1 MRRGQITA
9 RNLSQEMAE
18 SVITLETI
26 HRTASER
33 MEITLHFT
41 TEHYLLL
48 MLHLLNSKVLN
59 YIHRANLHY
68 LEKKSGKHQVHFK
81 SRLCKNQTSY
91 SLTCVKDPYLA
102 ENRWKNIFMTELPDQ
117 ALDRA
122 PDGDHQVGDG
132 QVHQVVVHCRPV
144 K

>member
-1 MRRGQITA
+1 MTLVRRGQITA

-68 LEKKSGKHQVHFK
+68 LEKKSGKLISNHV
-81 SRLCKNQTSY
+81 Y
-91 SLTCVKDPYLA
+91 VKIK
-102 ENRWKNIFMTELPDQ
+102 RHI
-117 ALDRA
+117 
-122 PDGDHQVGDG
+122 H
-132 QVHQVVVHCRPV
+132 
-144 K
+144 